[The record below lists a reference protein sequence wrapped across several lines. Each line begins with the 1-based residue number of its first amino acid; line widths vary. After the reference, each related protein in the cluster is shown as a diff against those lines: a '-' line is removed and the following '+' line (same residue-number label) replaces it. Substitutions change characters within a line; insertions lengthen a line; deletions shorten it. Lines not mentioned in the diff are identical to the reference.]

1 MYDCI
6 GILHGKHRKLVYCI
20 IQLYEQTSLTLYKMS
35 DRTVYDVYDTTIS
48 TFSTVKLLSSMSYVI
63 VNIWSEKSD
72 KKLLPSERVEK
83 NATS

>member
-1 MYDCI
+1 
-6 GILHGKHRKLVYCI
+6 
-20 IQLYEQTSLTLYKMS
+20 MS